1 MKEHE
6 RQANVERRAA
16 DSSGT
21 RDRDRDRR
29 DERDRDR
36 DKDREKDHDKVIS
49 EVNIGSARASDDC

>member
-1 MKEHE
+1 MFKIPKKERIQQMKEHE

-21 RDRDRDRR
+21 RDRDRDRERERRDERERERR

-36 DKDREKDHDKVIS
+36 
-49 EVNIGSARASDDC
+49 